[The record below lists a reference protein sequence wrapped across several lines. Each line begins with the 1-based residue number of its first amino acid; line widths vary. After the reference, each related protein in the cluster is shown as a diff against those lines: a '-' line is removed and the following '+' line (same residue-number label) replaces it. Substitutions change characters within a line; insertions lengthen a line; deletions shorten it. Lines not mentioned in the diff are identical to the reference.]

1 MENIIGSNG
10 VATPAA
16 FIPSYM
22 PHIMQNPNVLGIP
35 SQQPAQPQPT
45 LDNVMA
51 NFQQS
56 GPNQAAPTPEA
67 VAQLWAAFAAQASNS
82 AAPQPAAPANQ
93 QAAATTQPAAAP
105 APVDPF
111 AGMFDGFKP
120 TLPEPEYFKD
130 TNALATAL
138 SSGLPQVNW
147 AEMFA
152 SQDAETVNKTI
163 NTYMQ
168 QMLVNS
174 VRGAFHSARS
184 AYEASAPDAFKQSFD
199 AYRKH
204 KQLQAGT
211 QVQAPT
217 GMDEV
222 AKALATKFIAAN
234 PTATPDQVKNVVGT
248 LMGTLSSVLTPKPAP
263 NVANTSTDWAAM

>member
-56 GPNQAAPTPEA
+56 SPNQAAPTPEA
-67 VAQLWAAFAAQASNS
+67 VAQLWAAFAAQAG
-82 AAPQPAAPANQ
+82 AAQQPAAPAGQ
-93 QAAATTQPAAAP
+93 QAAAATPATTP

-111 AGMFDGFKP
+111 AGMFEGFKP

-138 SSGLPQVNW
+138 SSGLPTVNW

-263 NVANTSTDWAAM
+263 NVANTGTDWAAM